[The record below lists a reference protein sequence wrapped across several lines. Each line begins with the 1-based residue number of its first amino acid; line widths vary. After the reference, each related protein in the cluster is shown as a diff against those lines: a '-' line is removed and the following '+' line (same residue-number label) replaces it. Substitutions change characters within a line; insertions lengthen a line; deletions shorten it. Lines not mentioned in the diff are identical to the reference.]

1 MTQTYDAAAEYD
13 RHLLDTARALCA
25 LSTPTDMR
33 EYLAIRGDAYARNL
47 DSTTSVY
54 YVLGKLQ
61 AVTAEL
67 VRWIDRLPE
76 AHRA

>member
-1 MTQTYDAAAEYD
+1 MTQIYDAAAEYD

-33 EYLAIRGDAYARNL
+33 EYLASIGTPAPAADPSHVAYL
-47 DSTTSVY
+47 I
-54 YVLGKLQ
+54 LGRLQ
-61 AVTAEL
+61 ATAAEL
-67 VRWIDRLPE
+67 VRWLDRIPE